1 MAQVVYRV
9 VEHNDGFAYQV
20 DEAYSETFAT
30 HAAALEAARS
40 AAQRQQLAGT
50 DEEILYQDA
59 EGRWHEE
66 FARGDIHPEAAVVD
80 TLPQDEEL
88 RDKDG
93 NPVSEGS
100 LPDPD
105 LVPIPESFRRE

>member
-1 MAQVVYRV
+1 MAQVIYRV

-20 DEAYSETFAT
+20 KDVFSETFAT

-59 EGRWHEE
+59 DGNWHEE
-66 FARGDIHPEAAVVD
+66 FARGDRHPEAQVED
-80 TLPQDEEL
+80 TLPAGEEL
-88 RDKDG
+88 RDRAG
-93 NPVSEGS
+93 RPVAEGD

-105 LVPIPESFRRE
+105 RVPIPASYRRK